1 MANDNFDNNDNF
13 PFIFPLEGETER
25 DYNKVMMA
33 FGEAVNPLG
42 ICASAGV
49 LAGQHIALLTIEDMI
64 NDPDT
69 EIGKADALY
78 LIQKMCDQMM
88 NYVRDMPDNKQ

>member
-1 MANDNFDNNDNF
+1 MANDNF
-13 PFIFPLEGETER
+13 PFIFPLEGDTER

-49 LAGQHIALLTIEDMI
+49 LAGQHIDLLTIEDMI
-64 NDPDT
+64 NDPDSET
-69 EIGKADALY
+69 GKAKTAE
-78 LIQKMCDQMM
+78 
-88 NYVRDMPDNKQ
+88 YVRAQNYISFDMPDTETAAE